1 MRGLAVVLAGLFV
14 GLGTVGIGLSWPGAR
29 LDPRASGDADRIREG
44 IRRNAALIG
53 LAAGAGLVAALMT
66 GWPVALP
73 IVGAAVFG
81 LPKLFGQTSSSV
93 SIVKIQAIA
102 TWTEMLQGTM
112 AASAGLGQAIIATAP
127 LSPAPIRKATNLL
140 SARLSAGM
148 HPRGAL
154 LQFADELEDPCADR
168 VVCALQ
174 LAISSRAQHLGEL
187 LSALAD
193 STRDEVALRLRIETS
208 RASLRSGV
216 RTVLVFSV
224 AFAAALCLLA
234 RTYLAPFGSSQGQV
248 VLLLVGALYGL
259 GLTSMV
265 AMARPTAPTRLLGH
279 QVVEE

>member
-1 MRGLAVVLAGLFV
+1 VRDLAVVLSGLLF
-14 GLGTVGIGLSWPGAR
+14 GLGLVGVALSWPGSRVDAS
-29 LDPRASGDADRIREG
+29 LSGDVSRFRENV
-44 IRRNAALIG
+44 RQSAPLVG
-53 LAAGAGLVAALMT
+53 LASGAGLVVAYVT

-127 LSPAPIRKATNLL
+127 LSPAPIRKATSLL

-187 LSALAD
+187 LLALAD

-224 AFAAALCLLA
+224 AFAATLCLFA
-234 RTYLAPFGSSQGQV
+234 RSYLAPFSSSQGQV
-248 VLLLVGALYGL
+248 VLLLVGALYAC

-265 AMARPTAPTRLLGH
+265 AMARPPAPTRLLGH

>member
-1 MRGLAVVLAGLFV
+1 MRGLAVALV
-14 GLGTVGIGLSWPGAR
+14 GLLFGLGIVGIGLSWAAPR
-29 LDPRASGDADRIREG
+29 LDAPLSGGVGRFRDG
-44 IRRNAALIG
+44 VRRNAAPIG
-53 LAAGAGLVAALMT
+53 LATAAGLAIAWVT

-73 IVGAAVFG
+73 IAAAAVFG

-127 LSPAPIRKATNLL
+127 LSPPPIRRATNLL

-187 LSALAD
+187 LLVLAD

-224 AFAAALCLLA
+224 AFAAALCLFA
-234 RTYLAPFGSSQGQV
+234 RTYLSPFGSSQGQI

-265 AMARPTAPTRLLGH
+265 AMARPNAPIRLLGQH
-279 QVVEE
+279 VEEE

>member
-1 MRGLAVVLAGLFV
+1 MRGLEIVLAGLLF
-14 GLGTVGIGLSWPGAR
+14 GLGIVGIARSWPSSR
-29 LDPRASGDADRIREG
+29 LDPSSSGTVSRFRQG
-44 IRRNAALIG
+44 VRGNAPLLG
-53 LAAGAGLVAALMT
+53 LAAGAGLVVAWMT

-81 LPKLFGQTSSSV
+81 LPKLFGQTSGSV

-127 LSPAPIRKATNLL
+127 LSPPPIRTATNLL

-174 LAISSRAQHLGEL
+174 LAISARAQHLGDL
-187 LSALAD
+187 LLALAD

-208 RASLRSGV
+208 RASVRSGV

-224 AFAAALCLLA
+224 AFAVALCLFA

-248 VLLLVGALYGL
+248 VLLLVGALYGF

-279 QVVEE
+279 QVEEE

>member
-1 MRGLAVVLAGLFV
+1 MVGFAGLLF
-14 GLGTVGIGLSWPGAR
+14 GLGIVGVALSWPGSR
-29 LDPRASGDADRIREG
+29 LDASSSGHVGRFREG
-44 IRRNAALIG
+44 ARRNAPLIG
-53 LAAGAGLVAALMT
+53 LAAVAGLVAGYLT

-127 LSPAPIRKATNLL
+127 LSPPPIRNATNRL

-187 LSALAD
+187 LLALAD

-216 RTVLVFSV
+216 RTVLIFSV
-224 AFAAALCLLA
+224 AFAAALCLFA
-234 RTYLAPFGSSQGQV
+234 RTYLAPFGSGQGQV
-248 VLLLVGALYGL
+248 VLLLVGTLYGC
-259 GLTSMV
+259 GLTFMV
-265 AMARPTAPTRLLGH
+265 AMARPTVAARLLGR